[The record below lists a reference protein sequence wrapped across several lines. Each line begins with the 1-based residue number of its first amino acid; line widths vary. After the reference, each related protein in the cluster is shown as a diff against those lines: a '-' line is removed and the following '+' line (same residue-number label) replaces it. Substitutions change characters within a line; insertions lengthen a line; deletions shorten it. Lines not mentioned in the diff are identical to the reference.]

1 MDEKILK
8 ELQEI
13 KAILNTNQGK
23 DPNELLTAEQLSEET
38 GIGINM
44 VRDLFKDQKLAVQR
58 YTRPFLV
65 KRQVWNDYI
74 SENHD
79 YLIER

>member
-1 MDEKILK
+1 MEDILK

-13 KAILNTNQGK
+13 KTILNTNKGK
-23 DPNELLTAEQLSEET
+23 DPNELLTAEQIAEET

-44 VRDLFKDQKLAVQR
+44 VRDLFKDTKLAVQR

-65 KRQVWNDYI
+65 TRQAWNNYV
-74 SENHD
+74 SNSHD
-79 YLIER
+79 YLIEK